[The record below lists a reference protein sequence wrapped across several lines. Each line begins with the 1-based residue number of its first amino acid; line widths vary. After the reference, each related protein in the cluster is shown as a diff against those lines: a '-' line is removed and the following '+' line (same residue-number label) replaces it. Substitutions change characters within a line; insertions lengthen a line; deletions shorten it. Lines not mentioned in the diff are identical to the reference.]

1 MKERNE
7 MTYEERLEAAERHR
21 LKGNALF
28 TEVRFIF
35 ATHLTFVKEI
45 YFQASCIV
53 NRYTWQVKVHEHNV
67 YNPEPEDH
75 NAEPNILRVGH
86 SE

>member
-1 MKERNE
+1 

-28 TEVRFIF
+28 TEVRFLV

-45 YFQASCIV
+45 YFQAICIV
-53 NRYTWQVKVHEHNV
+53 NRYTWQG
-67 YNPEPEDH
+67 
-75 NAEPNILRVGH
+75 AQA
-86 SE
+86 